1 MSLKKSSLIIL
12 FSLLFFFV
20 ASTITSVG
28 LIIKSNNSLDNVNK
42 EIQVVLSIIDPIN
55 HSRTLRVRVME
66 YVKMVEAGDST
77 DQPAKLAA
85 LAPRLQALAKR
96 DPQAA
101 EPLIMEALVL
111 CSLAAADAGF
121 ASLGRVERA
130 RALLL
135 KSITLDPL
143 AMEGTAYIT
152 LGNLYYR
159 LPGWPISFGD
169 DERAREA
176 LETALKHFPEALD
189 ANFFYGDFLLEQG
202 EFAKARI
209 YLEKAEK
216 APIRPR
222 ARLSDLQLKQELR
235 QALRD
240 AREENTERTNFFS
253 RLLASVLD

>member
-1 MSLKKSSLIIL
+1 MMGRIASCARLLLAGLMVAPALCAGAGSSVRAEVQNLEDEWAVIFYQRPLK
-12 FSLLFFFV
+12 
-20 ASTITSVG
+20 
-28 LIIKSNNSLDNVNK
+28 
-42 EIQVVLSIIDPIN
+42 
-55 HSRTLRVRVME
+55 
-66 YVKMVEAGDST
+66 